1 MTGNPFRPTFG
12 ASPLKWAG
20 RSAVLNDFTVGLD
33 GGVGNPNRAMLI
45 SGHRGMGKTVLL
57 TELEDLAA
65 QQGWAVI
72 RVSGRSNSVT
82 QLIDSIIPEKIN
94 QLSSPSTRRIK
105 DIRIAGLGGIGT
117 EEIGTP
123 PVPTLE
129 SRLRELSEHL
139 RDSGILLTIDEIQDA
154 DPHDLESIAVA
165 FQHLVRDELDVAIV
179 MAGLTAGVDK
189 LLHLPGTTFLRRARR
204 FHLGPVNPQA
214 TTSAFKDTAAL
225 TSIAFN
231 DEAAHRATEASH
243 GYPFLIQLIG
253 YLAWNAASQASETT
267 ITSITVN
274 AVLGEAITTMGT
286 QVHDPAVRALS
297 QRQLEYLHA
306 LANIA
311 DEAGTA
317 TSGAIAHE
325 LKTTTTSLSE
335 VRARLL
341 EQGLIDAPRH
351 GTVALALPY
360 LRNYLHAGGEQTYV
374 D

>member
-20 RSAVLNDFTVGLD
+20 RSAVLNDFTIGLD

-139 RDSGILLTIDEIQDA
+139 R
-154 DPHDLESIAVA
+154 H
-165 FQHLVRDELDVAIV
+165 H
-179 MAGLTAGVDK
+179 
-189 LLHLPGTTFLRRARR
+189 
-204 FHLGPVNPQA
+204 
-214 TTSAFKDTAAL
+214 
-225 TSIAFN
+225 
-231 DEAAHRATEASH
+231 
-243 GYPFLIQLIG
+243 
-253 YLAWNAASQASETT
+253 
-267 ITSITVN
+267 
-274 AVLGEAITTMGT
+274 
-286 QVHDPAVRALS
+286 
-297 QRQLEYLHA
+297 
-306 LANIA
+306 
-311 DEAGTA
+311 
-317 TSGAIAHE
+317 
-325 LKTTTTSLSE
+325 
-335 VRARLL
+335 
-341 EQGLIDAPRH
+341 PR
-351 GTVALALPY
+351 
-360 LRNYLHAGGEQTYV
+360 
-374 D
+374 

>member
-1 MTGNPFRPTFG
+1 MTDNPFRPTFG

-20 RSAVLNDFTVGLD
+20 RSAVLNDFRVGLD

-57 TELEDLAA
+57 TELEDIAA
-65 QQGWAVI
+65 EQGWAVI
-72 RVSGRSNSVT
+72 RVSGRSKSVT
-82 QLIDSIIPEKIN
+82 QLVDSIIPDKIN
-94 QLSSPSTRRIK
+94 QLSSPPTRRIK
-105 DIRIAGLGGIGT
+105 EIRIAGVGGIGT
-117 EEIGTP
+117 EETGTP

-129 SRLRELSEHL
+129 SRLRELFAHL
-139 RDSGILLTIDEIQDA
+139 RESGILLTIDEIQDA
-154 DPHDLESIAVA
+154 DPDDLESIAVA
-165 FQHLVRDELDVAIV
+165 FQHLVRDEVDVAIV

-189 LLHLPGTTFLRRARR
+189 LLHLPATTFLRRARR

-225 TSIAFN
+225 TSIVF
-231 DEAAHRATEASH
+231 DDDAAEHATEISH
-243 GYPFLIQLIG
+243 GYPYLIQLIG
-253 YLAWNAASQASETT
+253 YLAWNTASEASEATISSTT
-267 ITSITVN
+267 ID
-274 AVLGEAITTMGT
+274 AVLDEAITTMGT

-297 QRQLEYLHA
+297 QRQLEYLYA
-306 LANIA
+306 LAEIA
-311 DEAGTA
+311 DEAGEA
-317 TSGAIAHE
+317 ASGAIAHE
-325 LKTTTTSLSE
+325 LATTTTSLSE

-360 LRNYLHAGGEQTYV
+360 LRNYLRTGGVQTYV